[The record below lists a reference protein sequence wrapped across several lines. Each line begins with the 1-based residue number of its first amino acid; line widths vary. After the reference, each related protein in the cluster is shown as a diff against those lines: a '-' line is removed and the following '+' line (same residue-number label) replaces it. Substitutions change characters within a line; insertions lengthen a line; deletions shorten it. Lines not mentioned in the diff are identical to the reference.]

1 LGLKTERKTS
11 NIANRARI
19 LFSMRHFMVFVAGLA
34 FAFAVLACNAD
45 KSSDIPTKTQPTKAA
60 PKTQPTKAAPMK
72 SVKKTRVSFTGI
84 VKELSDTT
92 IMVERNIKS
101 HVETME
107 FALDKPIKNVKVG
120 DKVKVSYIKKE
131 DKNIAP
137 TIVPAVD
144 RKIIKK
150 VAPANEP
157 KPTSIEAQPPKK

>member
-1 LGLKTERKTS
+1 MS
-11 NIANRARI
+11 YIANRARI
-19 LFSMRHFMVFVAGLA
+19 LLSMRHFMVFVAGLA

-45 KSSDIPTKTQPTKAA
+45 KPSDIPTKTQPTKVA
-60 PKTQPTKAAPMK
+60 PITQPTKATPTK
-72 SVKKTRVSFTGI
+72 SVKKTGVTFVGI
-84 VKELSDTT
+84 VKELSDTM

-131 DKNIAP
+131 NKNIA
-137 TIVPAVD
+137 TRVVPAVD
-144 RKIIKK
+144 RKIINK